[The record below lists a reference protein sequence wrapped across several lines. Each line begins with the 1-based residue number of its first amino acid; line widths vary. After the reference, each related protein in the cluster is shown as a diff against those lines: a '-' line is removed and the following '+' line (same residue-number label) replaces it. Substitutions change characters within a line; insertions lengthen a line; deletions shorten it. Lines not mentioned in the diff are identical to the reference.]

1 MNVFEFYGTWREK
14 QILTRWNS
22 YLWPGYSEQAS
33 NYHVLIL
40 ALICNVKRREHLETW
55 SKFWQHWSP
64 SAISEKKLT
73 VKSRN
78 L

>member
-1 MNVFEFYGTWREK
+1 MAFERLSAE
-14 QILTRWNS
+14 ISSLTPRYS

-55 SKFWQHWSP
+55 SKLVCTDP
-64 SAISEKKLT
+64 T
-73 VKSRN
+73 
-78 L
+78 